1 LPRLLGCKRRE
12 PLRLLCP
19 FPLNF
24 PGKLTRISVHS
35 RISACL
41 RTPSPAS
48 CSGDRRSF
56 DFPKNLEVREEVRN
70 HETILLNH
78 YDWLLDW
85 ARQLTRGASDE
96 AEDLV
101 QDLYV
106 RFVQMTSGSDVVIP

>member
-1 LPRLLGCKRRE
+1 M
-12 PLRLLCP
+12 
-19 FPLNF
+19 
-24 PGKLTRISVHS
+24 T
-35 RISACL
+35 
-41 RTPSPAS
+41 SPKTLKFEKKS
-48 CSGDRRSF
+48 
-56 DFPKNLEVREEVRN
+56 RN